1 MPTATN
7 MTPVEPQFIDRRKYD
22 ALRDKCMA
30 DIAAIFARSDSAV
43 DPAEEAIIQDE
54 AVSFDPVTAAQAI
67 FKPDNSREHVPIH
80 LKMALTIKE
89 AAEYSNIGINR
100 IDNMLRTPN
109 CPFVLFVGS
118 KKLVKRVEFEQFIRT
133 ALVI

>member
-7 MTPVEPQFIDRRKYD
+7 MTPVELQFIDRRKYD
-22 ALRDKCMA
+22 TLRDKWMN
-30 DIAAIFARSDSAV
+30 DLVAIFARSDSASV
-43 DPAEEAIIQDE
+43 PTEESVVNDD
-54 AVSFDPVTAAQAI
+54 AVSFDPLTAAQSV
-67 FKPDNSREHVPIH
+67 FKADDSREHVPIH
-80 LKMALTIKE
+80 LKMTLTIKE